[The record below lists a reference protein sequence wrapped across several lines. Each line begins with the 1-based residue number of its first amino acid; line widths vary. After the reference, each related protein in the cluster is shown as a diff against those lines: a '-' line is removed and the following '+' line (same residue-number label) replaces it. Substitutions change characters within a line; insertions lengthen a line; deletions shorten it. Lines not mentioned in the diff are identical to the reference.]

1 MAASTVGEAVMI
13 AVAMAATRYLP
24 STSRT
29 PPTATR
35 NTNQPS
41 GDISEGRDASVPPI
55 ATHATDLSSHFEV
68 SETELSTGCPTN
80 QPSGDISEGRD
91 ASVPPI
97 ATHAT
102 DLSSHFEGSDPSV
115 PTSPWTSPIYE
126 KSCLTSNSKIVVTNC
141 PPPLAQSSYH
151 LDPAS
156 SSPQTDLALDY
167 GAVGSC
173 PELHGTPTESTIDP
187 ERDILVSALSQLSLH
202 PTFQPR
208 PRASCIDHAD
218 PYCATGSSVGVAPQ
232 CRLAAQAIGIELESL
247 SKKVR
252 VGKTLLANVK
262 STFHTYRKKVQRQ
275 KRAMRH
281 ANQCRHNLESMNRE
295 LKRGIEDTQQQLGN
309 MIKSQKAV
317 IEAHLSTL
325 KSSHNEEL
333 ARAKDDAEKEVCQ
346 CLTVDILPDLFMLKL
361 VSLRCQIETLK
372 HAALDQSIAL
382 ETCNQELVRT
392 KDDAEQELISLW
404 CQIETL
410 KHGALD
416 KSAAL
421 EICNRELIRTKDDA
435 EQELHEIIH
444 THERKEAL
452 ALQHVAAMQAE
463 FGILTKELQARYHEV
478 PLVPVIQRLHSQI
491 LELSSAL
498 QWGGPIQ
505 SPYQVAAEHGMAAR
519 GAQSQGHSHFQ
530 CTQIPDVE
538 ARVVQTDSRRTLSK
552 GIQVRCTRNGE
563 TQTEHLPKS
572 DKSVQLRC
580 TRTGQAQTE
589 AQPTSDKSVQ
599 LRFMRTGQAQAKSS
613 PPSHIVQTQTE
624 PPQAST
630 RLEAESGREALSSPV
645 PAQEA
650 LTPMT
655 PTRMASTSA
664 STTSFTFRMT
674 GSPSCSIM
682 RSGRPNSPRRPRE
695 TISRGTSIEP
705 VAGAPDAGMRKRGRS
720 ASNSP
725 EGDTHGKRRKPSE
738 DSGDLDDPFED
749 TQPETQPLTSADV
762 KELTAKQINHL
773 LAALRKVGVKFPNTK
788 SPKVETRRRWL
799 FDALAGPITI
809 TIFEAL
815 TLPETDI
822 VQK

>member
-13 AVAMAATRYLP
+13 AVAMAATQYLP

-41 GDISEGRDASVPPI
+41 GDISEGRDTSVPPI

-102 DLSSHFEGSDPSV
+102 DLSSHFEVFEAELSTDCQTNLPSGDVSGGRDASVPPIATHATDLSSHFEGSDPSV

-126 KSCLTSNSKIVVTNC
+126 KSCLTSNSEIVVTNC

-281 ANQCRHNLESMNRE
+281 AVSTLQLRGVRLAAQNYELKIEARFNQCRHNLESMNRE
-295 LKRGIEDTQQQLGN
+295 LKRGLEDTQQQVRHIAVTFLKTDQLTLNTPKLGN

-333 ARAKDDAEKEVCQ
+333 ARAKDDAEK
-346 CLTVDILPDLFMLKL
+346 KL

-392 KDDAEQELISLW
+392 KDDAKQEVGRCLMTETVLTSFKLISLW

-435 EQELHEIIH
+435 E
-444 THERKEAL
+444 
-452 ALQHVAAMQAE
+452 
-463 FGILTKELQARYHEV
+463 
-478 PLVPVIQRLHSQI
+478 
-491 LELSSAL
+491 
-498 QWGGPIQ
+498 
-505 SPYQVAAEHGMAAR
+505 
-519 GAQSQGHSHFQ
+519 
-530 CTQIPDVE
+530 
-538 ARVVQTDSRRTLSK
+538 
-552 GIQVRCTRNGE
+552 
-563 TQTEHLPKS
+563 
-572 DKSVQLRC
+572 
-580 TRTGQAQTE
+580 
-589 AQPTSDKSVQ
+589 
-599 LRFMRTGQAQAKSS
+599 
-613 PPSHIVQTQTE
+613 
-624 PPQAST
+624 
-630 RLEAESGREALSSPV
+630 
-645 PAQEA
+645 
-650 LTPMT
+650 
-655 PTRMASTSA
+655 
-664 STTSFTFRMT
+664 
-674 GSPSCSIM
+674 
-682 RSGRPNSPRRPRE
+682 
-695 TISRGTSIEP
+695 
-705 VAGAPDAGMRKRGRS
+705 
-720 ASNSP
+720 
-725 EGDTHGKRRKPSE
+725 
-738 DSGDLDDPFED
+738 
-749 TQPETQPLTSADV
+749 
-762 KELTAKQINHL
+762 
-773 LAALRKVGVKFPNTK
+773 
-788 SPKVETRRRWL
+788 
-799 FDALAGPITI
+799 
-809 TIFEAL
+809 
-815 TLPETDI
+815 
-822 VQK
+822 

>member
-13 AVAMAATRYLP
+13 AVAMAATQYLP

-41 GDISEGRDASVPPI
+41 GDISEGRDTSVPPI

-102 DLSSHFEGSDPSV
+102 DLSSHFEVFEAELSTDCQTNLPSGDVSGGRDASVPPIATHATDLSSHFEGSDPSV

-126 KSCLTSNSKIVVTNC
+126 KSCLTSNSEIVVTNC

-295 LKRGIEDTQQQLGN
+295 LKRGLEDTQQQLGN

-333 ARAKDDAEKEVCQ
+333 ARAKDDAEKKVCQ

-392 KDDAEQELISLW
+392 KDDAKQ
-404 CQIETL
+404 
-410 KHGALD
+410 
-416 KSAAL
+416 
-421 EICNRELIRTKDDA
+421 
-435 EQELHEIIH
+435 
-444 THERKEAL
+444 
-452 ALQHVAAMQAE
+452 
-463 FGILTKELQARYHEV
+463 
-478 PLVPVIQRLHSQI
+478 
-491 LELSSAL
+491 
-498 QWGGPIQ
+498 
-505 SPYQVAAEHGMAAR
+505 
-519 GAQSQGHSHFQ
+519 
-530 CTQIPDVE
+530 
-538 ARVVQTDSRRTLSK
+538 
-552 GIQVRCTRNGE
+552 
-563 TQTEHLPKS
+563 
-572 DKSVQLRC
+572 
-580 TRTGQAQTE
+580 
-589 AQPTSDKSVQ
+589 
-599 LRFMRTGQAQAKSS
+599 
-613 PPSHIVQTQTE
+613 
-624 PPQAST
+624 
-630 RLEAESGREALSSPV
+630 
-645 PAQEA
+645 
-650 LTPMT
+650 
-655 PTRMASTSA
+655 
-664 STTSFTFRMT
+664 
-674 GSPSCSIM
+674 
-682 RSGRPNSPRRPRE
+682 
-695 TISRGTSIEP
+695 EP
-705 VAGAPDAGMRKRGRS
+705 VVPDRDTETWGIGQVCSFRDMQSGAHPDQG
-720 ASNSP
+720 
-725 EGDTHGKRRKPSE
+725 
-738 DSGDLDDPFED
+738 
-749 TQPETQPLTSADV
+749 
-762 KELTAKQINHL
+762 
-773 LAALRKVGVKFPNTK
+773 
-788 SPKVETRRRWL
+788 
-799 FDALAGPITI
+799 
-809 TIFEAL
+809 
-815 TLPETDI
+815 
-822 VQK
+822 